1 MNIQPVALVVEDE
14 DDITTLLAF
23 SLRKAGFAVTCVKN
37 LSEARAQVKKALPD
51 VVVLDWMLPD
61 GEGIAWLNAVRADAR
76 TARLP
81 VLMLTARAQEID
93 KLKGLELGADDY
105 ITKPF
110 SPKELVARINTVLRR
125 TAPQHV
131 TQEIQFAD
139 CVLRDDDLSLVQGER
154 VIQIGGTE
162 YKLLKFFL
170 THSERSYTR
179 AQLLDLVW
187 GDHVYIE
194 ERTVDVH
201 ILRLRKILQK
211 VGLETHLETVRGVGY
226 RWQNEVQ
233 K

>member
-51 VVVLDWMLPD
+51 VVVLDWMLPE

-211 VGLETHLETVRGVGY
+211 VGLEAHLETVRGVGY

>member
-14 DDITTLLAF
+14 DDISTLLEF
-23 SLRKAGFAVTCVKN
+23 SLRKAGFAVTCAKN
-37 LSEARAQVKKALPD
+37 LSEARAQVKKNLPD
-51 VVVLDWMLPD
+51 VILLDWMLPD
-61 GEGIAWLNAVRADAR
+61 GEGVAWLNVLRADAR
-76 TARLP
+76 TARLS
-81 VLMLTARAQEID
+81 VLMLTARAQETD
-93 KLKGLELGADDY
+93 KLTGLELGADDY

-125 TAPQHV
+125 SAPQHV
-131 TQEIQFAD
+131 AQEIKFAD
-139 CVLRDDDLSLVQGER
+139 CVLRDDDLSLLRGDQV
-154 VIQIGGTE
+154 VAIGGTE

-170 THSERSYTR
+170 THSDRSYSR

-211 VGLETHLETVRGVGY
+211 FSLEAHLETVRGVGY
-226 RWQNEVQ
+226 RWQEQVN

>member
-23 SLRKAGFAVTCVKN
+23 SLRKAGFAVTCVKK
-37 LSEARAQVKKALPD
+37 LSEACAQVKKALPD

-211 VGLETHLETVRGVGY
+211 VGLEAHLETVRGVGY

>member
-37 LSEARAQVKKALPD
+37 LSDARVQVKKALPD

-211 VGLETHLETVRGVGY
+211 VGLEAHLETVRGVGY

>member
-23 SLRKAGFAVTCVKN
+23 SLRKAGCAVTCVKN

-51 VVVLDWMLPD
+51 VVVLDWLLPD

-211 VGLETHLETVRGVGY
+211 VGLEAHLETVRGVGY

>member
-1 MNIQPVALVVEDE
+1 MPAKVLVVEDDE
-14 DDITTLLAF
+14 TIVTMLEYNL
-23 SLRKAGFAVTCVKN
+23 KASGFEVVTAVSAEEGELI
-37 LSEARAQVKKALPD
+37 LSEQLVDLII
-51 VVVLDWMLPD
+51 LDWMLPD

-93 KLKGLELGADDY
+93 KLKGLERGADDY

-211 VGLETHLETVRGVGY
+211 VGLEAHLETVRGVGY

>member
-81 VLMLTARAQEID
+81 VLMLTARAQDID

-170 THSERSYTR
+170 THSERYYTR

-211 VGLETHLETVRGVGY
+211 VGLEAHLETVRGVGY

>member
-14 DDITTLLAF
+14 DDITTLLDF

-170 THSERSYTR
+170 THSERSHTR

-211 VGLETHLETVRGVGY
+211 VGLEAHLETVRGVGY